1 VLHGDELL
9 TPALGAARS
18 AFSADRIERWD
29 WTGTDIKAE
38 SQSEARIPTSIQF
51 RVIQELLARPSATA
65 FDVIFDDDGTG
76 EVADIVAVRDA
87 TDGLHIHLYHCKYS
101 GEREPG
107 ARVGDLYEVCGQAQ
121 RSIRWS
127 MNPEGMFQRLLL
139 RENQRVKQGR
149 PTRFDKGDPRKLE
162 AIKTKARFKERI
174 FYVHV
179 VQPGLSASRA
189 GENQLEL
196 LAATEVY
203 TQETFQ
209 MALNVI
215 GSE

>member
-1 VLHGDELL
+1 M
-9 TPALGAARS
+9 
-18 AFSADRIERWD
+18 
-29 WTGTDIKAE
+29 
-38 SQSEARIPTSIQF
+38 
-51 RVIQELLARPSATA
+51 
-65 FDVIFDDDGTG
+65 
-76 EVADIVAVRDA
+76 RDA
-87 TDGLHIHLYHCKYS
+87 TDRLQIHLYHCKYS

-121 RSIRWS
+121 RSIGWS
-127 MNPEGMFQRLLL
+127 MNPEGMFRRLLL
-139 RENQRVKQGR
+139 RENQRVRQGR
-149 PTRFDKGDPRKLE
+149 PTRFDKGDARKLE
-162 AIKTKARFKERI
+162 ALKTKARFKERT
-174 FYVHV
+174 FHVHV